1 MPFTQ
6 QEVSLL
12 TKDSLCTKHANPLEM
27 AQNAPKLQRGFPARC
42 QSSAPQTN
50 TFNLTVKL
58 DFSTLPLRLWGRR
71 SIPCHSLS
79 CKSGGNWHLRC
90 SLSKWENTRVHSERC
105 CFPSMLSAELSISEK
120 RIKFAHF
127 PFCIFSFSGLRCA
140 YSTRQGGFGL
150 RLREGTSSPQTV
162 CLQLSENNGIEGYF
176 GRYLCLC
183 LCVSVR
189 ASRHVEERVRQ
200 RARKRAGKRIA
211 KSH

>member
-6 QEVSLL
+6 QKVSLL
-12 TKDSLCTKHANPLEM
+12 IKDSLFTKHADPLGM

-105 CFPSMLSAELSISEK
+105 CFPSTLSAELSISEN
-120 RIKFAHF
+120 RIKFLIFLFVFSAF
-127 PFCIFSFSGLRCA
+127 PAYGVHTRQDNGALARIWEKEQVHRRQFA
-140 YSTRQGGFGL
+140 YS
-150 RLREGTSSPQTV
+150 
-162 CLQLSENNGIEGYF
+162 
-176 GRYLCLC
+176 
-183 LCVSVR
+183 SVR
-189 ASRHVEERVRQ
+189 TTV
-200 RARKRAGKRIA
+200 
-211 KSH
+211 